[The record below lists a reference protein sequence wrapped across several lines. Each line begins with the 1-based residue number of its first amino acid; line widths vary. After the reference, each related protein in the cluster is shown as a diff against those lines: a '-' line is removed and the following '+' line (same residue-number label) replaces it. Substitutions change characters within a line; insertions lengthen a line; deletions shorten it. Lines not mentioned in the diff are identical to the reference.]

1 VTAPRTLDV
10 KEILL
15 GWLPGAV
22 SAPVL
27 PARPDTAAAPDRFV
41 RLILTGGP
49 GRHDRALHTAQV
61 TVDSYAPTTAGAVAL
76 ALAVDDVLRA
86 APAAPVPIVR
96 VSGSSPA
103 ESPDPD
109 TASARATATYQITT
123 RLTA

>member
-1 VTAPRTLDV
+1 MTAPRTLDV

-41 RLILTGGP
+41 RLILTGVP
-49 GRHDRALHTAQV
+49 GRHDRALQTAHV

>member
-1 VTAPRTLDV
+1 MTAPHTLDV

-27 PARPDTAAAPDRFV
+27 PARSDTAAAPDRFV

-49 GRHDRALHTAQV
+49 GRHDRVLHSAQV
-61 TVDSYAPTTAGAVAL
+61 TVASYAPTTAGAVAL

>member
-1 VTAPRTLDV
+1 MTALHTLDV

>member
-1 VTAPRTLDV
+1 MTAPRTLDV

-22 SAPVL
+22 AAPVL
-27 PARPDTAAAPDRFV
+27 SARPDGAAAPDRFI

-61 TVDSYAPTTAGAVAL
+61 TVDSYAPTTAAAVAL
-76 ALAVDDVLRA
+76 ALAVDDALRG